1 MTERRAFIKKS
12 LLGGAGI
19 AVAGMGLSAKSYAS
33 ILGANDRINLAVI
46 GIRGQ
51 GGNHINQW
59 CNLKDNRNVRIR
71 TLCDVDEQFFAEKS
85 KVVVEKSGVT
95 PLTQW
100 DMRRVF
106 DDPEIDAVNH
116 IARQS
121 ARSSSHA
128 GCQWP
133 HLPIGMPWG
142 PFGPV
147 RPGSTFMWKNPPA
160 TMCLKAEK

>member
-106 DDPEIDAVNH
+106 DDPEIIQGNIGKLRPAVH
-116 IARQS
+116 I
-121 ARSSSHA
+121 
-128 GCQWP
+128 P
-133 HLPIGMPWG
+133 D
-142 PFGPV
+142 
-147 RPGSTFMWKNPPA
+147 RPDIFRRG
-160 TMCLKAEK
+160 L